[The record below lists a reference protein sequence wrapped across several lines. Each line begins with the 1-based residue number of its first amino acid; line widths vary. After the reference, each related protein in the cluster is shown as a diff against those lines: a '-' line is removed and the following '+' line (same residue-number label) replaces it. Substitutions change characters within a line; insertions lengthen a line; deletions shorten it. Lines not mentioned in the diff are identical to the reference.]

1 MINPS
6 MAIKGNGELP
16 PLIRRAMFNKLIL
29 YAIIINNRENS
40 ILYAIIINN
49 RENSKMIN
57 NKSTASLNALII
69 LFQIGCQQLFPSWIF
84 NINNYKPYI

>member
-1 MINPS
+1 MINPF

-16 PLIRRAMFNKLIL
+16 PLIRRAMFLT
-29 YAIIINNRENS
+29 NS

-69 LFQIGCQQLFPSWIF
+69 LFQIGCQQLFPS
-84 NINNYKPYI
+84 

>member
-16 PLIRRAMFNKLIL
+16 PLIRRAMFLT
-29 YAIIINNRENS
+29 NS

-69 LFQIGCQQLFPSWIF
+69 LFQIGCQQLFPS
-84 NINNYKPYI
+84 

>member
-1 MINPS
+1 MINPF

-16 PLIRRAMFNKLIL
+16 PLIRRAMFLT
-29 YAIIINNRENS
+29 NS

-69 LFQIGCQQLFPSWIF
+69 LFQIGCQQLLPSWIF

>member
-1 MINPS
+1 

-16 PLIRRAMFNKLIL
+16 PLIRRAMFLT
-29 YAIIINNRENS
+29 NS

-69 LFQIGCQQLFPSWIF
+69 LFQIGCQQLFPS
-84 NINNYKPYI
+84 

>member
-16 PLIRRAMFNKLIL
+16 PLIRRAMFLT
-29 YAIIINNRENS
+29 NS

-57 NKSTASLNALII
+57 NKSIASLNALII
-69 LFQIGCQQLFPSWIF
+69 LFQIGCQQLFPS
-84 NINNYKPYI
+84 

>member
-16 PLIRRAMFNKLIL
+16 PLIRRAMFLT
-29 YAIIINNRENS
+29 NS

-69 LFQIGCQQLFPSWIF
+69 LFQIGCQQFFPS
-84 NINNYKPYI
+84 

>member
-16 PLIRRAMFNKLIL
+16 PLIRRAMFLTNSIL

-69 LFQIGCQQLFPSWIF
+69 LFQIGCQQLFPS
-84 NINNYKPYI
+84 